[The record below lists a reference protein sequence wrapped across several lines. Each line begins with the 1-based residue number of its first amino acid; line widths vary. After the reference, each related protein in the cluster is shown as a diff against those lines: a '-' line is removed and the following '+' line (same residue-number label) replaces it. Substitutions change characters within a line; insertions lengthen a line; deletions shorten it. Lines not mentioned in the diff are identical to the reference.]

1 MRGEKVNK
9 VTKDEKSKKVKGV
22 RKVRGRREVKWW
34 RYEGGGLK
42 VEG

>member
-22 RKVRGRREVKWW
+22 RGRREVKWL
-34 RYEGGGLK
+34 RYEGGGFK